1 MKKYSLVAQTVG
13 EIVPKTKNNYG
24 KVFGFI
30 GRNTLLSEVPE
41 EKDFFL
47 FMKVKAKRTDVIQ
60 DFFTPQGML
69 VSHRLKLILEKF
81 KLPTHRF
88 YPATIVHKNVEY
100 EYHWFQINMPFERH
114 PVNKQKTLHS
124 EEYDPT
130 TYGYQ
135 VGAKPI
141 KDIESVPIT
150 TDMGTK
156 SEVWLYQD
164 LLPYDLFSV
173 RSKSIRTKFCP
184 MPFIISQEL
193 KAALI
198 ENKITGIGIIDANIQ
213 AD

>member
-1 MKKYSLVAQTVG
+1 MKKYSLITPIKE
-13 EIVPKTKNNYG
+13 EIGFKTKNYEKASDFIWRN
-24 KVFGFI
+24 KVLTQEY
-30 GRNTLLSEVPE
+30 N
-41 EKDFFL
+41 EKDFYL
-47 FMKVKAKRTDVIQ
+47 LMKVKAKKTDVIQ
-60 DFFTPQGML
+60 DLFKPEGML
-69 VSHRLKLILEKF
+69 ISNKLKLVLEKF

-124 EEYDPT
+124 EEYDPNR
-130 TYGYQ
+130 YGYQ

-193 KAALI
+193 RAALI

-213 AD
+213 AE